1 MEFDAK
7 DDLAA
12 TDDFERQ
19 LSTAMRRRP
28 APQGLKAKVVGRL
41 WEQAGRVRRQRM
53 IWIERIAASLVLAAV
68 ASGGLVWRNAQQQRR
83 GEEAKQQ
90 VFTALRITNHAL
102 EVMNEQLQA
111 RDQDGQ

>member
-1 MEFDAK
+1 MEFEPK
-7 DDLAA
+7 DDLAPM
-12 TDDFERQ
+12 DDFERQ

-41 WEQAGRVRRQRM
+41 WEEAGRRRQQRLQ
-53 IWIERIAASLVLAAV
+53 WFERIAASLVLAAV
-68 ASGGLVWRNAQQQRR
+68 ASGGLVWRNAQQHRR

-102 EVMNEQLQA
+102 EVMNAQLQA
-111 RDQDGQ
+111 RDSK